1 LPKWNEGMLSN
12 NHVLAEI
19 RILPLKPRRII
30 LLSLGTRIGT
40 LSFALDD
47 EGDLDDKLIHHQLK
61 SSHLNDGIQFD
72 LES

>member
-1 LPKWNEGMLSN
+1 MLSN